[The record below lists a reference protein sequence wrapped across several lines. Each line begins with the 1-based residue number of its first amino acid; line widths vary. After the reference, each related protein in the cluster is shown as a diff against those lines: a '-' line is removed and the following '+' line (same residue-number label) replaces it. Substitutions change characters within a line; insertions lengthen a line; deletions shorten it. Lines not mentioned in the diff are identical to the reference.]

1 MTRIELR
8 TMIRELYFYFRL
20 KEPAN
25 SDQIDAWAKDLQYI
39 NPKAVDFIKDEL
51 KKLDN
56 LPRNL
61 PKIIRGIY
69 AQYTRQNK
77 SNAWVKYDLYDDVRY
92 PVENLQ
98 TAFEIFMKSGEDAFN
113 YYCKTNYH

>member
-39 NPKAVDFIKDEL
+39 NQKAVDFIKAAAASMERLTGAILKLSRLERREL
-51 KKLDN
+51 LPERLDM
-56 LPRNL
+56 
-61 PKIIRGIY
+61 
-69 AQYTRQNK
+69 
-77 SNAWVKYDLYDDVRY
+77 NAIVR
-92 PVENLQ
+92 ETL
-98 TAFEIFMKSGEDAFN
+98 KG
-113 YYCKTNYH
+113 